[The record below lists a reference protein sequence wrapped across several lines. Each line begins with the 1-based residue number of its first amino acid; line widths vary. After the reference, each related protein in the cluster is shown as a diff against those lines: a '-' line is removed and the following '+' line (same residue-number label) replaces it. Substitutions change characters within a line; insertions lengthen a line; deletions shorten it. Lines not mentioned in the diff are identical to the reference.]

1 MPALDVI
8 GLLLEVLSWVG
19 LGAGA
24 VLAIAWIAARSA
36 DGGWR
41 EVEVV
46 VVPGV
51 DQAAP
56 VARWFA
62 GDELHERPL
71 DADEQ
76 AKLEGGVE
84 DAIGWAT
91 AGGRLRFERRSH
103 AARVLGLLALI
114 LLVVGVVALAAG
126 LILSLTAG

>member
-24 VLAIAWIAARSA
+24 VLGIAWIAARSA

-46 VVPGV
+46 VVPGIGQ
-51 DQAAP
+51 DAP

-71 DADEQ
+71 EDDEL
-76 AKLEGGVE
+76 AKLEAVGD
-84 DAIGWAT
+84 DAVAWAS
-91 AGGRLRFERRSH
+91 GGRLRFERRSH

-114 LLVVGVVALAAG
+114 LLAVGAVALAAG
-126 LILSLTAG
+126 LILSLTVG